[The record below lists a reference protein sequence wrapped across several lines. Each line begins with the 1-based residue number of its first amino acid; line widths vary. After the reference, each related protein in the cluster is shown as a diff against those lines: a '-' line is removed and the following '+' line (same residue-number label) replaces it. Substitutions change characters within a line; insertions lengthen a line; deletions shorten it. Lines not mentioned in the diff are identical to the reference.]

1 MNTSPSIDQMLEGVI
16 ISISTDIVP
25 NLVNPKAHA
34 SAQMMQSIL
43 QGIRQLL
50 PVYDQ
55 YLAEEH
61 NQMMEV
67 LHDVA
72 ATIGESAGP
81 VADRIRER
89 AATLGQGD
97 EVPIPLDRDAVMAA
111 HRALGLALQANMV
124 DLDELQRAGD
134 TDANVA
140 LDVIR
145 AHLGPRLVR
154 DVQTFLVGGALLGR
168 G

>member
-1 MNTSPSIDQMLEGVI
+1 MLEGVL
-16 ISISTDIVP
+16 ISISCDIIP

-34 SAQMMQSIL
+34 SAQMMQSII

-55 YLAEEH
+55 YVAEEH

-67 LHDVA
+67 LRNVA
-72 ATIGESAGP
+72 GAIDGSSGDA
-81 VADRIRER
+81 ADRIREQ
-89 AATLGQGD
+89 ATTLGAGD
-97 EVPIPLDRDAVMAA
+97 EVPIPLDREVVMAT
-111 HRALGLALQANMV
+111 HRELGLALQATMI

-134 TDANVA
+134 ADADAGLEIV
-140 LDVIR
+140 R
-145 AHLGPRLVR
+145 GHMGPRLVR
-154 DVQTFLVGGALLGR
+154 DVQTFLVGDALLGR